1 VRWLLVFL
9 LASLIFSGL
18 NDWLRKI
25 GLGRLP
31 GDFTFRWRGRDIH
44 LPLASS
50 LVLSLIAG
58 LIGLL
63 I

>member
-1 VRWLLVFL
+1 MRWILVFV
-9 LASLIFSGL
+9 LATLVFNALHG
-18 NDWLRKI
+18 WMTKI

-31 GDFTFRWRGRDIH
+31 GDFSFKVRGRVWYV
-44 LPLASS
+44 PLASAA
-50 LVLSLIAG
+50 VLSVLMA

>member
-9 LASLIFSGL
+9 LACLVFNGL
-18 NDWLRKI
+18 RGWFTKI

-31 GDFTFRWRGRDIH
+31 GDFSFKLGGREWYV
-44 LPLASS
+44 PLASS
-50 LVLSLIAG
+50 FVLSVLAG

-63 I
+63 F

>member
-1 VRWLLVFL
+1 MRWIIVFVLATLVFNAL
-9 LASLIFSGL
+9 HG
-18 NDWLRKI
+18 WMTKI

-31 GDFTFRWRGRDIH
+31 GDFSFKVRGRVWYV
-44 LPLASS
+44 PLASAA
-50 LVLSLIAG
+50 VLSVLMA